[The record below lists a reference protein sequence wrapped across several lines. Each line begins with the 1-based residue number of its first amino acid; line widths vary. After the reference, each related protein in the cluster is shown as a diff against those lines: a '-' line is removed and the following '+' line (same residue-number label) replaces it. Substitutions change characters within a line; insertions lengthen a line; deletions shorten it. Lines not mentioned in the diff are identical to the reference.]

1 MHGVA
6 TDAQFRELVGRCEPC
21 DSAMQHNPPKH
32 GKPASW
38 QCARCY
44 RSGVYA
50 KERCGNHVVIARVE
64 LRAGDPALRKPWVPA
79 ESLPYVERI
88 AA

>member
-6 TDAQFRELVGRCEPC
+6 TEAQFRELVSRCLNC
-21 DSAMQHNPPKH
+21 GGALQHNAPHH

-38 QCARCY
+38 QCAWCR
-44 RSGVYA
+44 RAGEYA
-50 KERCGNHVVIARVE
+50 RERCGRFMVTVRVE
-64 LRAGDPALRKPWVPA
+64 LRAGDPERRKPYVPA
-79 ESLPYVERI
+79 ESLPYEERV